1 MLIGK
6 RSEYFLKSIRA
17 KAKMFEYDIPEE
29 LHLKIN
35 PLSNDLVLL
44 AIAIIGD
51 ISEEIWDLKEK
62 PIIIP
67 KEKQL
72 QLYFSSRFFDSF
84 FQSFLDESSNPYYI
98 ILGAVSYYYCDMIG
112 NSRVMLKMLS
122 SFNFDFHAI

>member
-84 FQSFLDESSNPYYI
+84 FNP
-98 ILGAVSYYYCDMIG
+98 
-112 NSRVMLKMLS
+112 
-122 SFNFDFHAI
+122 F